1 MFSKTHFWFGSEAV
15 PSEKLAAYLKSEKAT
30 EVGHH
35 VASWATETGKG
46 LLFYGKEADKTTP
59 HGIIP
64 LVCKP
69 ISDVVETQTNSQ

>member
-15 PSEKLAAYLKSEKAT
+15 ASEKLAAYLKSEKAT

-46 LLFYGKEADKTTP
+46 LLFYGKEADKATP

-64 LVCKP
+64 LVCRIIP
-69 ISDVVETQTNSQ
+69 ALPVNPD